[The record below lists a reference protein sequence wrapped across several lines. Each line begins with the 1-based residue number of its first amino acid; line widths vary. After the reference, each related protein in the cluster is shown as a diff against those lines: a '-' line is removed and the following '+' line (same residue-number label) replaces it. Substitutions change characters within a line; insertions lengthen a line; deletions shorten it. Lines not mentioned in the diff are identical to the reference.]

1 MRRSPP
7 RFATVTRWRSSRPWP
22 EAELGAA
29 WAAITHEPIDAAR
42 LLGSSLSDD
51 DGAALLFWG
60 VVRNHNDGRAV
71 SPAEYTAYAEMAE
84 RTMRR
89 IAEEAIARFGVGDVR
104 VVHRVGKLA
113 VGEASVAIAVASP
126 HRAEAYEASRYVIE
140 ELKRRVP
147 VWKREGYVDG
157 ESEWVP
163 GFSAASGPEGRP
175 V

>member
-1 MRRSPP
+1 MSVDGNLAR
-7 RFATVTRWRSSRPWP
+7 VTADAIDP
-22 EAELGAA
+22 AA
-29 WAAITHEPIDAAR
+29 
-42 LLGSSLSDD
+42 LLGGALSPD

-60 VVRNHNDGRAV
+60 VVRNENDGRAV
-71 SPAEYTAYAEMAE
+71 SSLEYSAYAEMAE
-84 RTMRR
+84 REMLR
-89 IAEEAIARFGVGDVR
+89 IAEEARARFGTGAIH
-104 VVHRVGKLA
+104 VVHRIGLLR

-163 GFSAASGPEGRP
+163 GFTPAVQEAS
-175 V
+175 